1 MVSKLK
7 TASCSHIE
15 SIIEI
20 QLPVFCE
27 QCGQPTTKVSEC
39 ERMINTYYMKGIT
52 IEPTGNSEKSEPK
65 MAFEPTTRCDLG
77 RML

>member
-7 TASCSHIE
+7 TASRSHIE

-27 QCGQPTTKVSEC
+27 RCSQPTTKVSKC

-52 IEPTGNSEKSEPK
+52 IVTLFGKSRLNENSVE
-65 MAFEPTTRCDLG
+65 AFFRCNAFSTH
-77 RML
+77 